1 MPRYMRRSIPRYFK
15 NSRMIELFK
24 ETGIV
29 VTKEN
34 SFAINEILHDMLS
47 VDYQNDAATWKQIR
61 LKLGGTDIEGFK
73 ERFKIA
79 LSKFT

>member
-34 SFAINEILHDMLS
+34 SLEINEILHDMLS

-61 LKLGGTDIEGFK
+61 LKLTGKDSEGFQ
-73 ERFKIA
+73 ERLRIA
-79 LSKFT
+79 LSEFT